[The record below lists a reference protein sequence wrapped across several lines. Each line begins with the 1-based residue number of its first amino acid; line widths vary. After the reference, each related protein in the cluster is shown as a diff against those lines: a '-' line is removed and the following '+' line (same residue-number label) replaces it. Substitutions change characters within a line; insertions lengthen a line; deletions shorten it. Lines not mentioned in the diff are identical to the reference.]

1 MARKKR
7 DHNLRADDPIFCPLQ
22 ISQGR
27 KKYILLWGEILQR
40 EGEIKLHQFC
50 SEKMEFCMGKNKEMD
65 CAKKVLRSCFR
76 MTAELR
82 G

>member
-65 CAKKVLRSCFR
+65 CAKKKFR
-76 MTAELR
+76 AVAFE
-82 G
+82 